1 MIAVGMGD
9 EIGIRLNTGLGSAA
23 GVNGKEMRV
32 EADAQMGGTA
42 SKSKSVPIPMAL
54 TSELH

>member
-9 EIGIRLNTGLGSAA
+9 EIGIRLNAGLGGAA

-32 EADAQMGGTA
+32 EADA
-42 SKSKSVPIPMAL
+42 
-54 TSELH
+54 